1 MDIRE
6 QYDKLFKYCCS
17 RVSSRETA
25 EDITQEAFLRFLE
38 HPEYQGKPHEIQYL
52 YTIARNLCVDEYRKK
67 PPDELPE
74 DVPDDHPGESAWIDR
89 IALRAVLDRLPDEER
104 EIIVMRYI
112 SDLSVADIAR
122 IHGVTWFSMNR
133 RIKNILA
140 RMRKD
145 FGKEGMI

>member
-6 QYDKLFKYCCS
+6 QYDKLFQYCYS

-25 EDITQEAFLRFLE
+25 EDITQETFLRFLE

-52 YTIARNLCVDEYRKK
+52 YTIARNLCVDAYRKK

-74 DVPDDHPGESAWIDR
+74 DLPDDHPGEAAWIDR
-89 IALRAVLDRLPDEER
+89 IALRAVLDKLPDEER

-112 SDLSVADIAR
+112 SDLSVADLAR

-145 FGKEGMI
+145 FGKEEMV

>member
-6 QYDKLFKYCCS
+6 HYDKLFQYCYS

-25 EDITQEAFLRFLE
+25 EDITQETFLRFLE
-38 HPEYQGKPHEIQYL
+38 HPEYQGSSHEVQYL

-74 DVPDDHPGESAWIDR
+74 DLPDDHPGESAWIDR
-89 IALRAVLDRLPDEER
+89 LALRSVLDRLPEDER
-104 EIIVMRYI
+104 EIIVLRYV
-112 SDLSVADIAR
+112 SELSVADLAR

-133 RIKNILA
+133 RIKHILA
-140 RMRKD
+140 KMRKE
-145 FGKEGMI
+145 FGKEGLA

>member
-6 QYDKLFKYCCS
+6 HYDKLFQYCCS

-38 HPEYQGKPHEIQYL
+38 HPEYQGKAHEIQYL
-52 YTIARNLCVDEYRKK
+52 YTIARNLCIDAYRKK

-74 DVPDDHPGESAWIDR
+74 DLPDDHPGESAWIDR
-89 IALRAVLDRLPDEER
+89 IALRSVLDKLPEDER
-104 EIIVMRYI
+104 EIIVLRYV
-112 SDLSVADIAR
+112 SELSVADLAR
-122 IHGVTWFSMNR
+122 IHGVTWFAMNR
-133 RIKNILA
+133 RIKNILT

-145 FGKEGMI
+145 FGKEGMV